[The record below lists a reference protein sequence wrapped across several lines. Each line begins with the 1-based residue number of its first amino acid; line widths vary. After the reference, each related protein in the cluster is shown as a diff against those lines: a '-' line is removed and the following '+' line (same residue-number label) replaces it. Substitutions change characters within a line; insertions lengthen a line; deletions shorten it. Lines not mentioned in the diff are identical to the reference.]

1 MLITH
6 HHSIALMN
14 NAMGSHPVRPQNR
27 RVTC

>member
-6 HHSIALMN
+6 HHGIALMN
-14 NAMGSHPVRPQNR
+14 GMRTHAVPQQNR